1 VRFTVEAWDSDYGAP
16 TDAELEDA
24 SQHVDAGV
32 EMRIEDWRPIL
43 PETAG
48 ADDILFVDGV
58 RRVDATL
65 WIDQPPDFPGFALAA
80 TYAAGAVRCNE
91 RATIE
96 EATVERGL
104 FTSAPATDVATGVG
118 TYEVKATKGTTPEE
132 LWLGIQQRMGS
143 LEAAVS
149 HRAGGADL
157 IVVDGPLSHA
167 RDLENAVGYIKTQ
180 KVQYL
185 PLELRQVLTSLPAGY
200 RTPLFLTTTSW
211 SRFSWYLRLA
221 NHAGPAGGLVRCEI
235 DADKNAAD
243 AARVATKV
251 SASLPRYSSARHKDP
266 RAPQNL
272 YPIGGL
278 ERELRHRLGDR
289 ELAMRALRRAALE
302 GGALPAGGEDRPD
315 DHQRDPQDG
324 DD

>member
-1 VRFTVEAWDSDYGAP
+1 MRFTVEAWDSDYGAP

-24 SQHVDAGV
+24 SQNVDVSV
-32 EMRIEDWRPIL
+32 ELRPEDWRPLL
-43 PETAG
+43 PETDPV
-48 ADDILFVDGV
+48 DDVMFVDGV

-80 TYAAGAVRCNE
+80 TYAAGVVRCNGTAHITE
-91 RATIE
+91 TE
-96 EATVERGL
+96 VERGL
-104 FTSAPATDVATGVG
+104 FTSAPAVNVVTGVG

-132 LWLGIQQRMGS
+132 LWLGIQQRMGD
-143 LEAAVS
+143 LEAAVTR
-149 HRAGGADL
+149 RAGDAVL
-157 IVVDGPLSHA
+157 LVVDGPLSHA
-167 RDLENAVGYIKTQ
+167 RDIDNAVGYIKTQ

-211 SRFSWYLRLA
+211 SRFSWYIRLA

-235 DADKNAAD
+235 DANCSPAD
-243 AARVATKV
+243 AARIATKV
-251 SASLPRYSSARHKDP
+251 SATLPRFASARHKDP

-278 ERELRHRLGDR
+278 ERELRHRLGDK
-289 ELAMRALRRAALE
+289 EMSMRALRRAAAE
-302 GGALPAGGEDRPD
+302 GARLTA
-315 DHQRDPQDG
+315 
-324 DD
+324 

>member
-1 VRFTVEAWDSDYGAP
+1 MKFTVEAWDSDYGAP

-24 SQHVDAGV
+24 SENVDVTV
-32 EMRIEDWRPIL
+32 ELRPEDWRPLL
-43 PETAG
+43 PDTPPVS
-48 ADDILFVDGV
+48 DVTFVDGV

-80 TYAAGAVRCNE
+80 TYAAGVVRCNGKARIVE
-91 RATIE
+91 SE
-96 EATVERGL
+96 VERGL
-104 FTSAPATDVATGVG
+104 FTSAPANDVATSVGV
-118 TYEVKATKGTTPEE
+118 YEVKATKGTTPEE
-132 LWLGIQQRMGS
+132 LWLGIQHRMGD
-143 LEAAVS
+143 LEGVVT
-149 HRAGGADL
+149 HRSGETEL
-157 IVVDGPLSHA
+157 LVVDGPLSHA
-167 RDLENAVGYIKTQ
+167 RDLPNAVGYIKTQ

-235 DADKNAAD
+235 HADTTAAE
-243 AARVATKV
+243 AARVATRV
-251 SASLPRYSSARHKDP
+251 SATLPRFASARHKDP

-278 ERELRHRLGDR
+278 ERELRHRLGDK
-289 ELAMRALRRAALE
+289 EMSMRALRRASVDRSR
-302 GGALPAGGEDRPD
+302 LPA
-315 DHQRDPQDG
+315 
-324 DD
+324 

>member
-16 TDAELEDA
+16 TEAELEDA
-24 SQHVDAGV
+24 SHNVDVTV
-32 EMRIEDWRPIL
+32 ETRIEDWRPLL
-43 PETAG
+43 PESAPV
-48 ADDILFVDGV
+48 DDILFVDGV
-58 RRVDATL
+58 RRVDASL

-80 TYAAGAVRCNE
+80 TYAAGAVRCNGL
-91 RATIE
+91 ASIE
-96 EATVERGL
+96 ECAVERGL
-104 FTSAPATDVATGVG
+104 FTSAPAADVEATVG
-118 TYEVKATKGTTPEE
+118 TYEVKATKGTTSEE

-143 LEAAVS
+143 LEAAVTR
-149 HRAGGADL
+149 RAGGAEL
-157 IVVDGPLSHA
+157 LVVDGPLSHA
-167 RDLENAVGYIKTQ
+167 RDIDNAIGYIKTQ

-185 PLELRQVLTSLPAGY
+185 PLELRQVLVALPAGY

-235 DADKNAAD
+235 DADMPSAD
-243 AARVATKV
+243 AARVATRV
-251 SASLPRYSSARHKDP
+251 SATLPRYASASHKDP

-289 ELAMRALRRAALE
+289 ELAIRALRRAA
-302 GGALPAGGEDRPD
+302 ALAA
-315 DHQRDPQDG
+315 
-324 DD
+324 

>member
-1 VRFTVEAWDSDYGAP
+1 MRFTVETWDSDYGAP
-16 TDAELEDA
+16 TDAELTDA
-24 SQHVDAGV
+24 SENVDVTV
-32 EMRIEDWRPIL
+32 ELRPEEWRPLL
-43 PETAG
+43 PETAPV
-48 ADDILFVDGV
+48 DDVLFIDGV

-80 TYAAGAVRCNE
+80 TYAAGAVRCNG
-91 RATIE
+91 RAWIE
-96 EATVERGL
+96 QADVERGL
-104 FTSAPATDVATGVG
+104 FTSAPADDVKTWVG

-132 LWLGIQQRMGS
+132 LWLGIQQRMGA
-143 LEAAVS
+143 LEVAVTR
-149 HRAGGADL
+149 RAGGAEL
-157 IVVDGPLSHA
+157 LVVDGPLSHA
-167 RDLENAVGYIKTQ
+167 REIDNAVGYIKTQ

-235 DADKNAAD
+235 DADMAAGD
-243 AARVATKV
+243 AVRVATRV
-251 SASLPRYSSARHKDP
+251 SATLPRYASARHKDP

-278 ERELRHRLGDR
+278 ERELRHRLGEK
-289 ELAMRALRRAALE
+289 ELALRALRRAAQ
-302 GGALPAGGEDRPD
+302 AAA
-315 DHQRDPQDG
+315 
-324 DD
+324 

>member
-1 VRFTVEAWDSDYGAP
+1 MKFTVEAWDSDYGAP
-16 TDAELEDA
+16 TGAELDDA
-24 SQHVDAGV
+24 SENVDVGC
-32 EMRIEDWRPIL
+32 ELRPEDWRPLL
-43 PETAG
+43 PD
-48 ADDILFVDGV
+48 ADAVDDVLFVDGV

-80 TYAAGAVRCNE
+80 TYAAGAVRCNST
-91 RATIE
+91 AHIE
-96 EATVERGL
+96 QAEVERGL
-104 FTSAPATDVATGVG
+104 FTSAPADDVDTSVG
-118 TYEVKATKGTTPEE
+118 SYEVKATKGTTPEE
-132 LWLGIQQRMGS
+132 LWLGIQQRMGA

-149 HRAGGADL
+149 HRAGGAEML
-157 IVVDGPLSHA
+157 VVDGPLSHA
-167 RDLENAVGYIKTQ
+167 RDLDNAVGYIKTQ

-235 DADKNAAD
+235 DADISASE
-243 AARVATKV
+243 AARIATRV
-251 SASLPRYSSARHKDP
+251 SVTLPRFASERHKDP

-278 ERELRHRLGDR
+278 ERELRRRLGDKD
-289 ELAMRALRRAALE
+289 LSMRALRRAS
-302 GGALPAGGEDRPD
+302 
-315 DHQRDPQDG
+315 RDETRLTA
-324 DD
+324 